1 MSDQNSRSVGQLT
14 ALLAELKAEYLEA
27 LPGKIEKLKN
37 LTEKREWGELSDEYH
52 KMKGT
57 GKTYGFPEVSIICE
71 KMEFLALHH
80 HAQQEALFKQAL
92 DLLERVR
99 QAHAIGHNYDL
110 KADPS
115 AQLILR
121 LKTV

>member
-1 MSDQNSRSVGQLT
+1 MSDDRTRSHEKLSS
-14 ALLAELKAEYLEA
+14 LLAELKAEYLVA
-27 LPGKIEKLKN
+27 LPGKIAK
-37 LTEKREWGELSDEYH
+37 LTELTTEKKWQELSDEYH

-80 HAQQEALFKQAL
+80 QSQQAALFTEALT
-92 DLLERVR
+92 LLERVR
-99 QAHAIGHNYDL
+99 QAHESGKSYDL

-115 AQLILR
+115 AQLLLR